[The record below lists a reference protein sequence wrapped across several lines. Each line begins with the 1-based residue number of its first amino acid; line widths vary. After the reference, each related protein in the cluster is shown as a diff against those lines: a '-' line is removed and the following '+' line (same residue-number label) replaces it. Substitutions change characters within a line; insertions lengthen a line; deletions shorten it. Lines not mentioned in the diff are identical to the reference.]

1 MAGHIWLPLYDPQ
14 SGQLES
20 MSIALSVPLQGLR
33 RNQIPPRAMQHSRKL
48 GLQAQAVRL
57 TNSLPVVRHHGRGH
71 YGLGFPTLE
80 GAELCYSAMIYAHF
94 FLSLTLKEDCKS
106 PSPRPQHTFILSPTQ
121 EKCLFIKMITSL
133 ALAPWKCFFITKAAA
148 HLLHRAHLSPRAQQQ
163 LFVVCTCMHAHSHT
177 HHEGCRFSLSEQ
189 QVTAT
194 RSYDRFVEMKR
205 QVNQGFLSFCALV
218 SLPKKCLCVASE
230 NIDKL
235 MFNPSILWYQNKIYL
250 VLTIHWYTYNFA
262 NY

>member
-20 MSIALSVPLQGLR
+20 MSTALSVPLQGLC

-57 TNSLPVVRHHGRGH
+57 TNSLPVVRHHGHGH

-106 PSPRPQHTFILSPTQ
+106 PSPRPQHTFILSPIQ
-121 EKCLFIKMITSL
+121 KKCLFIKMHSKLSFGTLEMFLYHQSCSAFASQSTSE
-133 ALAPWKCFFITKAAA
+133 PQSSAAA
-148 HLLHRAHLSPRAQQQ
+148 VCSMHVHARA
-163 LFVVCTCMHAHSHT
+163 FTHT
-177 HHEGCRFSLSEQ
+177 
-189 QVTAT
+189 
-194 RSYDRFVEMKR
+194 
-205 QVNQGFLSFCALV
+205 
-218 SLPKKCLCVASE
+218 P
-230 NIDKL
+230 
-235 MFNPSILWYQNKIYL
+235 
-250 VLTIHWYTYNFA
+250 
-262 NY
+262 